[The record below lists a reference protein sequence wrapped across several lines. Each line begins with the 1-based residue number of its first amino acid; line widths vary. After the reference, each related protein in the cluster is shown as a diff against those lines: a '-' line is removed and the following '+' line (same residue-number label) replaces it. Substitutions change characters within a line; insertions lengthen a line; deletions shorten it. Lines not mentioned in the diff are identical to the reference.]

1 MNIGKTIK
9 NLRRERDMTQEQ
21 LAEYLS
27 ISPQAVSR
35 WETDLAL
42 PDITL
47 LPALSSVFGVSVDEL
62 LGMNRSNDIHKKV
75 HELRNAENFYD
86 AEILLREEL
95 KQFPNDGGLASAL
108 AQTLCFGS
116 RENIEEAVSL
126 CEKVVD
132 GSSPEKRRST
142 ARALLCLLYMETGE
156 QQKAAALI
164 GKIPHLGESREMLKP
179 EVLTGEE
186 KRAAVKDCVN
196 LCLSMLCQK
205 IQSVLEPEGAERRA
219 KKSIVS
225 STFCEHKFSYSSDPA
240 QMLNYIA
247 EFMKQN

>member
-62 LGMNRSNDIHKKV
+62 LGMNRSNDIHTKI
-75 HELRNAENFYD
+75 HELRKAGEYGE
-86 AEILLREEL
+86 AVALLREEL

-108 AQTLCFGS
+108 AQTLAFGS
-116 RENIEEAVSL
+116 RENIEEAISL

-142 ARALLCLLYMETGE
+142 TRAMLCLLYMEVGE

-186 KRAAVKDCVN
+186 KCAAVKDCAD
-196 LCLSMLCQK
+196 LCLSVLCQK
-205 IQSVLEPEGAERRA
+205 IQSVLEPEGAAERA
-219 KKSIVS
+219 KKYIVS
-225 STFCEHKFSYSSDPA
+225 STFCEHKFSESNNPA
-240 QMLNYIA
+240 QMLGYIA
-247 EFMKQN
+247 DFMK

>member
-62 LGMNRSNDIHKKV
+62 LGMNRSNDIHTKV
-75 HELRNAENFYD
+75 RELRNAGDLDE
-86 AEILLREEL
+86 AVALLREEL
-95 KQFPNDGGLASAL
+95 RQFPNDGGLISEL
-108 AQTLCFGS
+108 AQTLAFGS
-116 RENIEEAVSL
+116 RENIEEAITL
-126 CEKVVD
+126 CEKVMD
-132 GSSPEKRRST
+132 GSSPDKRRSS
-142 ARALLCLLYMETGE
+142 ARALLCLLYMEVGE

-186 KRAAVKDCVN
+186 KRAAVRDCVN
-196 LCLSMLCQK
+196 LCLSVLCQK

-219 KKSIVS
+219 KKFIVS
-225 STFCEHKFSYSSDPA
+225 STFCEHKFSESGDLA
-240 QMLNYIA
+240 QMLGYIA
-247 EFMKQN
+247 EFMK